1 MNDFN
6 SKEYK
11 RSRAAYKAQCTIYY
25 FVTLLAADAFLA
37 KLLSAIGIKDS
48 LIGIISSFISVAFV
62 IQLLSIFLVKLKV
75 STKKMVIVFDTVG
88 IFFFAFLYVIPF
100 LPISLEIKTALVIVS
115 VIAAHAGNY
124 LISSI
129 LFKWANSFVEPTKR
143 GSYSAT
149 KEIISLLSGMVFT
162 SIIGYI
168 IDRFEGVGN
177 INGGFLFISI
187 SMLTLNLCNFISLM
201 MIKKEDESERMAGGE
216 PLSVVFKNI
225 IGNRNFRNVILL
237 TIMWD
242 VARYFTIGFMG
253 TFKTKDLVIS
263 VFMIQIINMI
273 ANFCRML
280 ISKPFGR
287 YSDKHTYAKG
297 FELGLYLA
305 AGAFLINMFTTKS
318 SWFLVILYTILYNC
332 SMAGTN
338 QNSFNIT
345 YSYVDSKYITQAM
358 AIKNS
363 IGGICG
369 FCASI
374 IAGRILAWIQEN
386 DNTIFGIH
394 VYGQQILS
402 AISFCI
408 VFVAII
414 FTKNVIGKQ
423 KVMLQ

>member
-168 IDRFEGVGN
+168 IDRFEG
-177 INGGFLFISI
+177 
-187 SMLTLNLCNFISLM
+187 
-201 MIKKEDESERMAGGE
+201 D
-216 PLSVVFKNI
+216 
-225 IGNRNFRNVILL
+225 
-237 TIMWD
+237 
-242 VARYFTIGFMG
+242 Y
-253 TFKTKDLVIS
+253 
-263 VFMIQIINMI
+263 
-273 ANFCRML
+273 
-280 ISKPFGR
+280 
-287 YSDKHTYAKG
+287 
-297 FELGLYLA
+297 
-305 AGAFLINMFTTKS
+305 
-318 SWFLVILYTILYNC
+318 
-332 SMAGTN
+332 
-338 QNSFNIT
+338 
-345 YSYVDSKYITQAM
+345 
-358 AIKNS
+358 
-363 IGGICG
+363 
-369 FCASI
+369 
-374 IAGRILAWIQEN
+374 
-386 DNTIFGIH
+386 
-394 VYGQQILS
+394 
-402 AISFCI
+402 
-408 VFVAII
+408 AII
-414 FTKNVIGKQ
+414 ETNAK
-423 KVMLQ
+423 